1 MRKFFQEF
9 KKFITKGNVVDLA
22 VAVIIG
28 AAFNKIVSSLVAD
41 ILTPL
46 ISLALGDVNFSELKI
61 ILVPG
66 TETVKEVA
74 ITYGVFLQAIFD
86 FLIIGLTIFVIVKI
100 FNHFKKVT
108 DFNANMT
115 KLVQEKL
122 DKDEELNKIEEKW
135 LKRYTKRN
143 PDLAPKKKVPE
154 EPKPEV
160 KPEPTVTEKLLTE
173 ILAELKNK
181 NASTNK

>member
-46 ISLALGDVNFSELKI
+46 ISLALGDVNFSELAI
-61 ILVPG
+61 VLSPN
-66 TETVKEVA
+66 TEPLK
-74 ITYGVFLQAIFD
+74 YGAFLQTIFD
-86 FLIIGLTIFVIVKI
+86 FLVIALTIFVIVKI

-122 DKDEELNKIEEKW
+122 DKDEELNKLEAKW